1 MDEKNCS
8 QEKLLERSVAL
19 LAQNGHMNDWYNQLP
34 IASGICGSGNRCIDL
49 VRWDPKKQRLYLIEL
64 KWDSDNPIK
73 AVQQILRY
81 GAIYLYCRR
90 HKDKLNFVNYK
101 LMSTTNIVLQVVAPE
116 KYYADH
122 GGVRNCLEQ
131 ARKSIHLINNEPE
144 MKGLTISLDVLSLP
158 EWFDRLPFSN
168 YKEVK
173 QDCGKELTSVGK
185 RVIKAFD
192 KLSPAYPEKEGKER

>member
-1 MDEKNCS
+1 MSEKNCS
-8 QEKLLERSVAL
+8 REILLERSVAL
-19 LAQNGHMNDWYNQLP
+19 LAQNGHMNDWYNQCP
-34 IASGICGSGNRCIDL
+34 IASGICGSRNCFIDL

-90 HKDKLNFVNYK
+90 HKDKLNFVNNE
-101 LMSTTNIVLQVVAPE
+101 LMSATNIVLQVVAPE

-158 EWFDRLPFSN
+158 KWFDRLPFSN

-173 QDCGKELTSVGK
+173 QACGKELTSVGK
-185 RVIKAFD
+185 RVIKAFNE
-192 KLSPAYPEKEGKER
+192 LSPAYPEEGKER